1 MHVLIA
7 GCGWLGREVARR
19 LEARGDAVTAIVRTE
34 ASATRL
40 RRDGIAAL
48 AVDLADAGARGAVPE
63 SFDAVV
69 AMHSAGGHDEAAYRK
84 AYVDATRGLLES
96 GCAERAPFLY
106 IGSTGVFGQRDGGWV
121 AETTAPEPA
130 EATARVLAE
139 AEGLVLGA
147 TRFAAKP
154 MVLRCSG
161 LYGPGRTGTIERVRS
176 GALALGDGDEAWMNF
191 CHRDDAAALVIAAL
205 DRGRSG
211 AVYHASDAEPATRRE
226 IVTWI
231 AGRLGIE
238 PARQPQGLA
247 GGNRRGANRRI
258 SGEATRAELGV
269 RLVFPAFRD
278 GLAPFLP

>member
-1 MHVLIA
+1 MRVLVA

-19 LEARGDAVTAIVRTE
+19 LAARGDTVIAIVRTE
-34 ASATRL
+34 ASAGRL
-40 RRDGIAAL
+40 RREGIDAL
-48 AVDLADAGARGAVPE
+48 AIDLARREEAGAVPG

-69 AMHSAGGHDEAAYRK
+69 AMQSADGHDEAAYRK

-96 GCAERAPFLY
+96 GCARHAPFLY

-121 AETTAPEPA
+121 AETTVPEPA
-130 EATARVLAE
+130 EATARVLVE

-147 TRFAAKP
+147 TRFAAMP

-161 LYGPGRTGTIERVRS
+161 LYGPGRTGTIDRVRA
-176 GALALGDGDEAWMNF
+176 GVLALGDGDRAWMNF
-191 CHRDDAAALVIAAL
+191 CHRDDAAVVVLAAI

-211 AVYHASDAEPATRRE
+211 AVYHASDALPVERRE
-226 IVTWI
+226 VVTWI
-231 AGRLGIE
+231 AGRLGID
-238 PARQPQGLA
+238 PARRAEGTA
-247 GGNRRGANRRI
+247 DGGRRGANRRV

-269 RLVFPAFRD
+269 RLAFPTFRD